1 MSASRNKWC
10 VFAVVQ
16 LGILLCALNATVI
29 FLALPTIAADLHL
42 GLDSA
47 QWIGVSYLVTCGA
60 TLSLA
65 GKLAD
70 LMGRKPAY
78 LLGFVIFTIASLAAG
93 FASNLGWLV
102 TARAATAVGT
112 AFLLSSSNVITV
124 AIFPKEQHGM
134 ALGIGATVYS
144 VGFGLGLSLGA
155 LILHLASWRW
165 IFIINLPVGI
175 AGVVLGMLFFD
186 PEHIG
191 KARPRKLPL
200 DFRGAVFLSS
210 SIAALLLGLQS
221 VSRQQHQL
229 SLLQFAIS
237 LAAGFLFVKTERAA
251 PDPIIPLALFKVR
264 EISIGSITRIIMR
277 MAGSGASF
285 TMPFYLQRN
294 LGLTPG
300 QTGLVMLAFVGAF
313 AFGGPF
319 SGYAANRWGVRPVL
333 ITGLCMLALGTA
345 LHLLLPNG
353 ASSPAAALMLNVI
366 CGQALMGL
374 GAALFGAPNTNA
386 AMRSVPPNQQGV
398 ASGILWTTSFVGQ
411 AFGTAMAAIL
421 LNQAATVLNGPIH
434 NQRAVFATLTLL
446 LFVAICLSAKWGPTL
461 QPQPKPAPA
470 A

>member
-1 MSASRNKWC
+1 MAASRNKWC

-42 GLDSA
+42 SLASA

-70 LMGRKPAY
+70 LIGRKPAY
-78 LLGFVIFTIASLAAG
+78 LLGFVIFTIASVMAG
-93 FASNLGWLV
+93 FATNLGWLV
-102 TARAATAVGT
+102 AARAATAVGT

-124 AIFPKEQHGM
+124 AVFPKEQHGL
-134 ALGIGATVYS
+134 ALGMGATVYS

-155 LILHLASWRW
+155 LILHVASWPW

-175 AGVVLGMLFFD
+175 VGVIAGMLIFD
-186 PEHIG
+186 PEHVG
-191 KARPRKLPL
+191 KARPRTKPL
-200 DFRGAVFLSS
+200 DLRGAVYLSG

-221 VSRQQHQL
+221 ISRHQNQL
-229 SLLQFAIS
+229 GLVQFAIS
-237 LAAGFLFVKTERAA
+237 LLAGFLFVRTERAA

-264 EISIGSITRIIMR
+264 EITVGSITRIIMR

-319 SGYAANRWGVRPVL
+319 SGYAANRWGVRPIIV
-333 ITGLCMLALGTA
+333 TGLALLSVGTM

-353 ASSPAAALMLNVI
+353 AFPPTVALLLIVI
-366 CGQALMGL
+366 VAQAFMGL
-374 GAALFGAPNTNA
+374 GAAMFGAPNTNA
-386 AMRSVPPNQQGV
+386 AMRSVAPNQQGV
-398 ASGILWTTSFVGQ
+398 ASGILWTTSFIGQ
-411 AFGTAMAAIL
+411 AFGTALAAIL
-421 LNQAATVLNGPIH
+421 LNHAATALDGPVH
-434 NQRAVFATLTLL
+434 NQRAVFATLTIL
-446 LFVAICLSAKWGPTL
+446 LFVALYLSAKWGPTI
-461 QPQPKPAPA
+461 PPRPKTAPSV
-470 A
+470 